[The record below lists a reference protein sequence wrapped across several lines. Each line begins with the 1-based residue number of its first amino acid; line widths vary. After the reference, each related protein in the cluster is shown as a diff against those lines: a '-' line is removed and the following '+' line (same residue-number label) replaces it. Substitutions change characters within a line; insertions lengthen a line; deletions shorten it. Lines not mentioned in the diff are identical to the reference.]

1 MRYAG
6 SINGLR
12 VWETALGYEVYSDDY
27 ASGGP
32 MRSFRAYYE
41 AIEFCN
47 QYGRSS
53 WT

>member
-1 MRYAG
+1 MRYVG

-12 VWETALGYEVYSDDY
+12 LWETWFGYAVYSHDY
-27 ASGGP
+27 TSGGP
-32 MRSFRAYYE
+32 IRSFKSRYE

-53 WT
+53 WN